1 MSVLDRAGQAKQKK
15 VCKAGIRMSN
25 RDRLISILTRMAEKN
40 ILEHSLRNKQL
51 NTRKKKDDRLLK
63 S

>member
-1 MSVLDRAGQAKQKK
+1 
-15 VCKAGIRMSN
+15 MSN